1 MKPVTRNSPKGP
13 SGFALITTLIVL
25 ALMSLLGVVSMNATK
40 TELRMAANFEDES
53 RSFQAAEAGLNAA
66 AALALSDGKTLVFVG
81 NSTQIDFEGLD
92 PNPLAHLAN
101 GTPTAL
107 HNDMPTVTVIISGDP
122 EGKCARSATAS
133 SDDLIGCGAFDLVST
148 HASAN
153 TTSER
158 LGASTTLRFGI
169 ARQIINVN

>member
-66 AALALSDGKTLVFVG
+66 ALLALSDGTTLAFAG
-81 NSTQIDFEGLD
+81 NSTQIDFTQLN

-101 GTPTAL
+101 DTPTAT
-107 HNDMPTVTVIISGDP
+107 HNDMPTVTAIISGDP